1 MTYADWNETQVSELM
16 RGLDAAESYSD
27 IAARIGVGR
36 AAVAGK
42 VFRLR
47 QKKIVKPATK
57 LVRDQILACLVERP
71 QSHPEIAH
79 MLNRTLG
86 CIKTINNTNRALG
99 FVEPI
104 GNAMNRAAGPVRYRL
119 TKDGRVRLEGLMS

>member
-1 MTYADWNETQVSELM
+1 MAYADWTETQVSTLM
-16 RGLDAAESYSD
+16 KGLDAEETYSV
-27 IAARIGVGR
+27 IAARIGVSK
-36 AAVAGK
+36 AAVGGK
-42 VFRLR
+42 VSRLK
-47 QKKIVKPATK
+47 QKNIVKPRVK
-57 LVRDQILACLVERP
+57 LVRDQILSCLVDRP

-104 GNAMNRAAGPVRYRL
+104 GNAMNRAAGPVRYQL
-119 TKDGRVRLEGLMS
+119 TDDGRARLQGLMS